1 MSNLLR
7 QKILLIELT
16 VLFASITWHK
26 NRCCIHPVFTALM
39 KTELAL
45 RTVAGL
51 KEAGINFVSYIPE
64 TRLSEIL
71 PVLAADDSFMLAP
84 VSSEAEAVGI
94 AAGAALG
101 GKRAAV
107 YMEGTGLFVST
118 YNLLTV
124 GERYGVPMLLL
135 IAYVGS
141 FEDQRNSY
149 LFSHYGN
156 KTKGILETLGI
167 QYLIVDSGSQLEAR
181 IKDAVRMMH
190 SLKLPVALLFTG
202 EFTE

>member
-1 MSNLLR
+1 
-7 QKILLIELT
+7 
-16 VLFASITWHK
+16 
-26 NRCCIHPVFTALM
+26 M
-39 KTELAL
+39 KPELAN

-51 KEAGINFVSYIPE
+51 KAAGIDFVSYLPE

-71 PVLAADDSFMLAP
+71 PVMKAAGSFMLVP
-84 VSSEAEAVGI
+84 VASEAEAVGI

-118 YNLLTV
+118 YNLLTI

-135 IAYVGS
+135 VAYVGS
-141 FEDQRNSY
+141 FEDRRNSY

-156 KTKGILETLGI
+156 KTRGVLETLGI
-167 QYLIVDSGSQLEAR
+167 QYAILESGERLETQ
-181 IKDAVRMMH
+181 IQDAVRMMH
-190 SLKLPVALLFTG
+190 ALKQPVALLFTG

>member
-1 MSNLLR
+1 MN
-7 QKILLIELT
+7 
-16 VLFASITWHK
+16 A
-26 NRCCIHPVFTALM
+26 
-39 KTELAL
+39 ELAH

-51 KEAGINFVSYIPE
+51 KEAGINFVTYIPE

-71 PVLAADDSFMLAP
+71 PVMQADGAFMLAP

-101 GKRAAV
+101 GKHAAV

-135 IAYVGS
+135 VAFVGS
-141 FEDQRNSY
+141 FEDQRNSF
-149 LFSHYGN
+149 LFSHYGT
-156 KTKGILETLGI
+156 KTTGLLKTIGIE
-167 QYLIVDSGSQLEAR
+167 YVIVDSADKLEAQ

-190 SLKLPVALLFTG
+190 ALKLPVALLFTG

>member
-1 MSNLLR
+1 MD
-7 QKILLIELT
+7 
-16 VLFASITWHK
+16 V
-26 NRCCIHPVFTALM
+26 
-39 KTELAL
+39 ELAH
-45 RTVAGL
+45 RTVAAL

-71 PVLAADDSFMLAP
+71 PVMKADPSFTLAP

-107 YMEGTGLFVST
+107 YMEGTGLFVSA

-135 IAYVGS
+135 VAYVGS
-141 FEDQRNSY
+141 FDDQRNSF
-149 LFSHYGN
+149 LFSHYGI
-156 KTKGILETLGI
+156 KTIGLLKTIGIEH
-167 QYLIVDSGSQLEAR
+167 VVFDSGEHLEAR
-181 IKDAVRMMH
+181 IEDAARMTNA
-190 SLKLPVALLFTG
+190 LKLPVALLFTG
-202 EFTE
+202 EFTD

>member
-1 MSNLLR
+1 
-7 QKILLIELT
+7 
-16 VLFASITWHK
+16 
-26 NRCCIHPVFTALM
+26 M
-39 KTELAL
+39 KPDLAN

-51 KEAGINFVSYIPE
+51 KAAGINFVSYIPE

-71 PVLAADDSFMLAP
+71 PLMKADESFTLVP
-84 VSSEAEAVGI
+84 VASEAEAVGI
-94 AAGAALG
+94 AAGASLG
-101 GKRAAV
+101 GKGAAV

-118 YNLLTV
+118 YNLLTI

-156 KTKGILETLGI
+156 KTKRILEILGI
-167 QYLIVDSGSQLEAR
+167 QYLIVDSAGQLEAQ

-190 SLKLPVALLFTG
+190 ALKLPVALLFTG

>member
-1 MSNLLR
+1 
-7 QKILLIELT
+7 
-16 VLFASITWHK
+16 
-26 NRCCIHPVFTALM
+26 M
-39 KTELAL
+39 KPDLAN

-51 KEAGINFVSYIPE
+51 KAAGIDFVSYIPE

-71 PVLAADDSFMLAP
+71 PVMKTDGSFTLAP
-84 VSSEAEAVGI
+84 VASEAEAVGI

-118 YNLLTV
+118 YNLLTI

-135 IAYVGS
+135 VAYVGS

-156 KTKGILETLGI
+156 KTQGILETLGI
-167 QYLIVDSGSQLEAR
+167 QYSIVESGERLEAQ
-181 IKDAVRMMH
+181 IHDAVRMMH
-190 SLKLPVALLFTG
+190 ALKQPVALLFTG

>member
-1 MSNLLR
+1 M
-7 QKILLIELT
+7 T
-16 VLFASITWHK
+16 
-26 NRCCIHPVFTALM
+26 P
-39 KTELAL
+39 ELAQK
-45 RTVAGL
+45 TVAAL
-51 KEAGINFVSYIPE
+51 KAAGIDFVSYMPE

-71 PVLAADDSFMLAP
+71 PVLKADGSFQLVP
-84 VSSEAEAVGI
+84 VTSEAEAVGI
-94 AAGAALG
+94 AAGASLA
-101 GKRAAV
+101 GKRCAV

-135 IAYVGS
+135 VAYVGS

-156 KTKGILETLGI
+156 KTKGLLDTLGI
-167 QYLIVDSGSQLEAR
+167 EYLIVDSAGRLEAH

-190 SLKLPVALLFTG
+190 ALKLPVALLFTG

>member
-1 MSNLLR
+1 
-7 QKILLIELT
+7 
-16 VLFASITWHK
+16 
-26 NRCCIHPVFTALM
+26 M
-39 KTELAL
+39 KPDLAN

-51 KEAGINFVSYIPE
+51 KAAGIDFVSYVPE

-71 PVLAADDSFMLAP
+71 PVMKADGSFTLVP
-84 VSSEAEAVGI
+84 VASEAEAVGI

-118 YNLLTV
+118 YNLLTI

-135 IAYVGS
+135 VAYVGS

-156 KTKGILETLGI
+156 KTQGILETLGI
-167 QYLIVDSGSQLEAR
+167 QYSIIESGERFEAQ
-181 IKDAVRMMH
+181 IQDAVRMMH
-190 SLKLPVALLFTG
+190 ALKQPVALLFTG
-202 EFTE
+202 EFTD

>member
-1 MSNLLR
+1 MN
-7 QKILLIELT
+7 IEL
-16 VLFASITWHK
+16 A
-26 NRCCIHPVFTALM
+26 N
-39 KTELAL
+39 

-64 TRLSEIL
+64 TRLSEIV
-71 PVLAADDSFMLAP
+71 PVLAADGSFTLVP
-84 VSSEAEAVGI
+84 VASEAEAVGI
-94 AAGAALG
+94 AAGASLG

-156 KTKGILETLGI
+156 KTKGILDTLGI
-167 QYLIVDSGSQLEAR
+167 QYRIVDSASQLEAR

-190 SLKLPVALLFTG
+190 ALKLPVALLFTG

>member
-1 MSNLLR
+1 
-7 QKILLIELT
+7 
-16 VLFASITWHK
+16 
-26 NRCCIHPVFTALM
+26 M

-51 KEAGINFVSYIPE
+51 KDAGIDFVSYIPE

-71 PVLAADDSFMLAP
+71 SLMAADDSFMLAP

-167 QYLIVDSGSQLEAR
+167 QYLIVDSGSQLDAR

-190 SLKLPVALLFTG
+190 SSKLPVALLFTG

>member
-1 MSNLLR
+1 
-7 QKILLIELT
+7 
-16 VLFASITWHK
+16 
-26 NRCCIHPVFTALM
+26 M
-39 KTELAL
+39 KAELAN
-45 RTVAGL
+45 RTVAAL
-51 KEAGINFVSYIPE
+51 KEAGIDFVTYVPE

-71 PVLAADDSFMLAP
+71 PVMKADGSFSLVP
-84 VSSEAEAVGI
+84 VASEAEAVGI
-94 AAGAALG
+94 AAGASLG

-135 IAYVGS
+135 VAYVGS

-149 LFSHYGN
+149 LFTHYGN
-156 KTKGILETLGI
+156 KTKGMLDTLGI
-167 QYLIVDSGSQLEAR
+167 QYLIVDSANQLEGR

-190 SLKLPVALLFTG
+190 ALKLPVALLFTG

>member
-1 MSNLLR
+1 
-7 QKILLIELT
+7 
-16 VLFASITWHK
+16 
-26 NRCCIHPVFTALM
+26 M
-39 KTELAL
+39 KPELAN
-45 RTVAGL
+45 RIVAGL
-51 KEAGINFVSYIPE
+51 KDAGIDFISYIPE

-71 PVLAADDSFMLAP
+71 PVLAADDSFTLVP
-84 VSSEAEAVGI
+84 VASEAEAVGI

-107 YMEGTGLFVST
+107 YMEGTGLFVSA

-135 IAYVGS
+135 VAYVGS

-156 KTKGILETLGI
+156 KTKGMLDTLGI
-167 QYLIVDSGSQLEAR
+167 HYLIVDSANQLESR
-181 IKDAVRMMH
+181 VKDAVRMMH
-190 SLKLPVALLFTG
+190 ALKLPVALLFTG

>member
-1 MSNLLR
+1 
-7 QKILLIELT
+7 
-16 VLFASITWHK
+16 
-26 NRCCIHPVFTALM
+26 M
-39 KTELAL
+39 KAELAN
-45 RTVAGL
+45 RTVAAL
-51 KEAGINFVSYIPE
+51 KEAGIDFVTYVPE

-71 PVLAADDSFMLAP
+71 PVMKADGSFSLVP
-84 VSSEAEAVGI
+84 VASEAEAVGI
-94 AAGAALG
+94 AAGASLG

-135 IAYVGS
+135 VAYVGS

-149 LFSHYGN
+149 LFTHYGN
-156 KTKGILETLGI
+156 KTKGILDTLGI
-167 QYLIVDSGSQLEAR
+167 QYLIVDCANQLQAR

-190 SLKLPVALLFTG
+190 ALKLPVALLFTG

>member
-1 MSNLLR
+1 M
-7 QKILLIELT
+7 T
-16 VLFASITWHK
+16 
-26 NRCCIHPVFTALM
+26 P
-39 KTELAL
+39 ELAQ

-51 KEAGINFVSYIPE
+51 KAAGIDFISYIPE

-71 PVLAADDSFMLAP
+71 PVLKQDGSFQLVA
-84 VSSEAEAVGI
+84 VASEAEAVGI

-101 GKRAAV
+101 GKRPAV

-135 IAYVGS
+135 VAYVGS

-156 KTKGILETLGI
+156 KTKNLLDTLGI
-167 QYLIVDSGSQLEAR
+167 RYLIVEAADRLEAQ
-181 IKDAVRMMH
+181 IKDATRMMH
-190 SLKLPVALLFTG
+190 ALKLPVALLFTG

>member
-1 MSNLLR
+1 
-7 QKILLIELT
+7 
-16 VLFASITWHK
+16 
-26 NRCCIHPVFTALM
+26 M
-39 KTELAL
+39 KPELAN
-45 RTVAGL
+45 RTVASL
-51 KEAGINFVSYIPE
+51 KAAGIDFVSYIPE

-71 PVLAADDSFMLAP
+71 PVMKADGSFTLVP
-84 VSSEAEAVGI
+84 VASEAEAVGI
-94 AAGAALG
+94 AAGASLG

-135 IAYVGS
+135 VAYVGS

-156 KTKGILETLGI
+156 KTKGLLDTLGI
-167 QYLIVDSGSQLEAR
+167 QYVTVETGDQLETR
-181 IKDAVRMMH
+181 IKDAVRMTH
-190 SLKLPVALLFTG
+190 ALKLPVALLFTG

>member
-1 MSNLLR
+1 MN
-7 QKILLIELT
+7 
-16 VLFASITWHK
+16 A
-26 NRCCIHPVFTALM
+26 
-39 KTELAL
+39 ELAK

-51 KEAGINFVSYIPE
+51 KEAGIDFVTYVPE
-64 TRLSEIL
+64 TRMSEIL
-71 PVLAADDSFMLAP
+71 PLMKAEECIALVP
-84 VSSEAEAVGI
+84 VASEAEAVGI

-101 GKRAAV
+101 GKRPAV

-141 FEDQRNSY
+141 FEDRRNSF
-149 LFSHYGN
+149 LFSHYGT
-156 KTKGILETLGI
+156 KTTGILDTLGI
-167 QYLIVDSGSQLEAR
+167 QYQVIDSGDGLETR
-181 IKDAVRMMH
+181 IKDAARMMH
-190 SLKLPVALLFTG
+190 ALKLPVALLFTG